1 VIVPTVAIV
10 IAPRRSALV
19 KQLEHEAA
27 AGEISPALMRRLH
40 DPILFGVV
48 QTVAVLLLGLIF
60 LMTIKPDLLASI
72 ITMGVALLLGLALSA
87 FSGRAG
93 QAGGMK
99 RVEHRSQAP
108 LG

>member
-1 VIVPTVAIV
+1 MVPTVAMV

-27 AGEISPALMRRLH
+27 TGEISPALMRRLH
-40 DPILFGVV
+40 DPLLFGVV

-72 ITMGVALLLGLALSA
+72 ITMGVALLLGLALSIV
-87 FSGRAG
+87 SGRAK
-93 QAGGMK
+93 QAGGAK
-99 RVEHRSQAP
+99 QVEDRSQAS